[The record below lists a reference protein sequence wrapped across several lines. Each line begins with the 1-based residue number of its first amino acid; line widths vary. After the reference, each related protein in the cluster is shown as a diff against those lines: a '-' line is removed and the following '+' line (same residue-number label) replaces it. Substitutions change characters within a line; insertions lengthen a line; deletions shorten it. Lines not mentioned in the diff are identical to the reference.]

1 MTGVRAET
9 VGSPGS
15 PSSVEAMRIAGER
28 VHSDRVIEV
37 RYPWTG
43 EVIATVPR
51 ATVDQV
57 RDAFAIAHRYVPVLS
72 RHERNTILS
81 RTAALVAERRDAIAH
96 LVADLKRQ
104 MPADV
109 ILSREMIVEC
119 PLSDASAVN
128 DIVD

>member
-1 MTGVRAET
+1 MRPNASEVQKEGDRDSQMNGRIRA
-9 VGSPGS
+9 
-15 PSSVEAMRIAGER
+15 
-28 VHSDRVIEV
+28 D
-37 RYPWTG
+37 
-43 EVIATVPR
+43 
-51 ATVDQV
+51 
-57 RDAFAIAHRYVPVLS
+57 VL
-72 RHERNTILS
+72 
-81 RTAALVAERRDAIAH
+81 ERRDAIAH